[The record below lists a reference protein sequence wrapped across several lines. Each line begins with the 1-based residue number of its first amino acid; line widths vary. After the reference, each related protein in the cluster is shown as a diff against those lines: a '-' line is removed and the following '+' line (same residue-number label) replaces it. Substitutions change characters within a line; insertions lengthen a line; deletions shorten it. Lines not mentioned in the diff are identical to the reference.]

1 MERPCAHCDL
11 CGHCMCSYFAS
22 RFPNLLMTA
31 YAFGLQ
37 HCAKEPMFAKYYPPE
52 AQETPLSL
60 DIIAARLP
68 EGSQLPA
75 GSSSASQQALVRA
88 FSDLNNLAAFE
99 IASGAIFLHASGYKE
114 HCRS

>member
-75 GSSSASQQALVRA
+75 GSSSALQQALVRA
-88 FSDLNNLAAFE
+88 PADLTDLAGFE
-99 IASGAIFLHASGYKE
+99 IAGGGISLHASRSKD

>member
-1 MERPCAHCDL
+1 
-11 CGHCMCSYFAS
+11 MCSYFAS

-31 YAFGLQ
+31 YAFVLQ

-68 EGSQLPA
+68 EGSQLQA
-75 GSSSASQQALVRA
+75 GSNTAASQQLLVCAL
-88 FSDLNNLAAFE
+88 SDLNKLAALE
-99 IASGAIFLHASGYKE
+99 IAGGGSLFACFLVTGTLPIVAAITA
-114 HCRS
+114 

>member
-1 MERPCAHCDL
+1 MR
-11 CGHCMCSYFAS
+11 SYFAS

-75 GSSSASQQALVRA
+75 GSSSASQQLLVRLMQNEISGGS
-88 FSDLNNLAAFE
+88 FLAC
-99 IASGAIFLHASGYKE
+99 I
-114 HCRS
+114 

>member
-1 MERPCAHCDL
+1 
-11 CGHCMCSYFAS
+11 MCSYIAS

-37 HCAKEPMFAKYYPPE
+37 HCAEEPMFGKYYPPE

-75 GSSSASQQALVRA
+75 GSSSSASQQPLVRA
-88 FSDLNNLAAFE
+88 LSDLINLAAAE
-99 IASGAIFLHASGYKE
+99 VADGESSMHAS
-114 HCRS
+114 R

>member
-1 MERPCAHCDL
+1 
-11 CGHCMCSYFAS
+11 MCSYFAS

-75 GSSSASQQALVRA
+75 GSSASQQLLVHAL
-88 FSDLNNLAAFE
+88 SNLSNLAALQ
-99 IASGAIFLHASGYKE
+99 IASGGSSLHATGCKDFCKS
-114 HCRS
+114 